1 MKYIKLSLQYMY
13 HNIWY
18 VLLFAIVPSLLLG
31 FLTNPASNM
40 EFIRDFANL
49 HTFTEIFSAMSELNL
64 KNFLIALPVFPVLL
78 VIFSAASGIIS
89 KHMRRGIF
97 NFNKFFRS
105 VNNNIMYT
113 LVVGFSLLAAF
124 ELAALLN
131 ASFATLW
138 IRSFG
143 NGRIGLTL
151 SIVTMSVSWI
161 ILLLIATVSL
171 LWLPTMSVTG
181 LNPAK
186 ALAESFRSLKGKIWK
201 VLFAIALPL
210 VFYFA
215 ICAPLSYFV
224 VPARQFVYTLVYLFM
239 LPYALILMFAV
250 YCDVNDIDRE
260 DLRVRAFRKKGI
272 SHADIADDDNYN
284 ATISLSAS
292 VINDEQTV
300 NIEKEPN
307 FTNSV
312 EGTEQAVITETDS
325 ISIVA
330 ETSSDIINNT
340 EMCKDSDE
348 LDNKSD
354 AGEARTDSADNND
367 SKNLNNDDIEN
378 TNDLNTKTTVKKTE
392 SGAKKR
398 KTSGGK

>member
-18 VLLFAIVPSLLLG
+18 VLLFAVVPSLLLG

-224 VPARQFVYTLVYLFM
+224 VPARQFIYTLVYLFM

-272 SHADIADDDNYN
+272 SHTDIADDDNYN
-284 ATISLSAS
+284 ATEIDLSI
-292 VINDEQTV
+292 INDEQ
-300 NIEKEPN
+300 NISNGNVPKYINIDQGAEQDMN
-307 FTNSV
+307 
-312 EGTEQAVITETDS
+312 TEADN
-325 ISIVA
+325 ISIAA
-330 ETSSDIINNT
+330 ETNADIINNT
-340 EMCKDSDE
+340 DMSKDGDE

-354 AGEARTDSADNND
+354 AGEARTDSTDNND

-392 SGAKKR
+392 SGAKKH

>member
-1 MKYIKLSLQYMY
+1 MKYIKLTLQYMY
-13 HNIWY
+13 QNIWY

-49 HTFTEIFSAMSELNL
+49 HTFSEIFSTMSELNL

-131 ASFATLW
+131 ASLATLW
-138 IRSFG
+138 IKAFG
-143 NGRIGLTL
+143 NGRAGLTL
-151 SIVTMSVSWI
+151 SILTICVSWVV
-161 ILLLIATVSL
+161 LLLIATVSL

-186 ALAESFRSLKGKIWK
+186 ALAESFRNLKGKIWK

-210 VFYFA
+210 LFYFV

-224 VPARQFVYTLVYLFM
+224 VPGRQVVYTLVYLFM
-239 LPYALILMFAV
+239 LPYALILMFTV
-250 YCDVNDIDRE
+250 YCEVNDIDRE
-260 DLRVRAFRKKGI
+260 DLRLRAFRKQGI
-272 SHADIADDDNYN
+272 INIDIADDDKVNLNDTSIENESFIAMDIPTINY
-284 ATISLSAS
+284 
-292 VINDEQTV
+292 
-300 NIEKEPN
+300 KEEPKDIKSDN
-307 FTNSV
+307 N
-312 EGTEQAVITETDS
+312 
-325 ISIVA
+325 A
-330 ETSSDIINNT
+330 ETADNAKSDI
-340 EMCKDSDE
+340 SDE
-348 LDNKSD
+348 SEIIETLDSENKSI
-354 AGEARTDSADNND
+354 ADID
-367 SKNLNNDDIEN
+367 SKEN
-378 TNDLNTKTTVKKTE
+378 FFERNAKSSEKTHKKN
-392 SGAKKR
+392 
-398 KTSGGK
+398 GGKKQ

>member
-1 MKYIKLSLQYMY
+1 MKYIKLTLQYMY
-13 HNIWY
+13 QNIWY

-49 HTFTEIFSAMSELNL
+49 HTFSEIFSSMSELNL

-131 ASFATLW
+131 ASLATLW
-138 IRSFG
+138 IKAFG
-143 NGRIGLTL
+143 NGRVGLTL
-151 SIVTMSVSWI
+151 SILTICVSWV

-186 ALAESFRSLKGKIWK
+186 ALAESFRNLKGKIWK

-210 VFYFA
+210 LFYFV

-224 VPARQFVYTLVYLFM
+224 VPGRQVVYTLVYLFM
-239 LPYALILMFAV
+239 LPYALILMFTV
-250 YCDVNDIDRE
+250 YCEVNDIDRE
-260 DLRVRAFRKKGI
+260 DLRLRAFRKQGI
-272 SHADIADDDNYN
+272 INIDIADDDKANLDDTSIESESFIATDIPSINY
-284 ATISLSAS
+284 
-292 VINDEQTV
+292 
-300 NIEKEPN
+300 KEEPKDIKSDN
-307 FTNSV
+307 N
-312 EGTEQAVITETDS
+312 
-325 ISIVA
+325 A
-330 ETSSDIINNT
+330 ETAETADNVKSDIG
-340 EMCKDSDE
+340 DE
-348 LDNKSD
+348 SEIIETL
-354 AGEARTDSADNND
+354 
-367 SKNLNNDDIEN
+367 DIEDN
-378 TNDLNTKTTVKKTE
+378 SIDDVVKEKSIE
-392 SGAKKR
+392 RNA
-398 KTSGGK
+398 KTSAKTPKKNGGKK

>member
-1 MKYIKLSLQYMY
+1 MKYIKLTLQYMY
-13 HNIWY
+13 QNIWY

-49 HTFTEIFSAMSELNL
+49 HTFSEIFSSMSELNL

-131 ASFATLW
+131 ASLATLW
-138 IRSFG
+138 IKAFG
-143 NGRIGLTL
+143 NGRVGLTL
-151 SIVTMSVSWI
+151 SILTICVSWVV
-161 ILLLIATVSL
+161 LLLIATVSL

-186 ALAESFRSLKGKIWK
+186 ALAESFRNLKGKIWK

-210 VFYFA
+210 LFYFV

-224 VPARQFVYTLVYLFM
+224 VPGRQVVYTLVYLFM
-239 LPYALILMFAV
+239 LPYALILMFTV
-250 YCDVNDIDRE
+250 YCEVNDIDRE
-260 DLRVRAFRKKGI
+260 DLRLRAFRKQGI
-272 SHADIADDDNYN
+272 INIDIADDDKANLDDTSIESESFIAMDIPSINY
-284 ATISLSAS
+284 
-292 VINDEQTV
+292 
-300 NIEKEPN
+300 KEEPKDIKSDN
-307 FTNSV
+307 N
-312 EGTEQAVITETDS
+312 
-325 ISIVA
+325 A
-330 ETSSDIINNT
+330 ETAETADNVKSDIG
-340 EMCKDSDE
+340 DE
-348 LDNKSD
+348 SEIIETL
-354 AGEARTDSADNND
+354 
-367 SKNLNNDDIEN
+367 DIEDN
-378 TNDLNTKTTVKKTE
+378 SIDDVVKEKSIE
-392 SGAKKR
+392 RNA
-398 KTSGGK
+398 KTSAKTPKKNGGKK

>member
-1 MKYIKLSLQYMY
+1 MKYIKLTLQYMY
-13 HNIWY
+13 QNIWY

-49 HTFTEIFSAMSELNL
+49 HTFSDIFSTMSELNL

-131 ASFATLW
+131 ASLATLW
-138 IRSFG
+138 IKAFG
-143 NGRIGLTL
+143 NGRVGLTL
-151 SIVTMSVSWI
+151 SIVTISVSWV
-161 ILLLIATVSL
+161 ILLLIAAVSL

-186 ALAESFRSLKGKIWK
+186 ALAESFRNLKGKIWK

-210 VFYFA
+210 VFYFV

-224 VPARQFVYTLVYLFM
+224 VPGRRVVYTLVYMFM
-239 LPYALILMFAV
+239 LPYALILMFTV
-250 YCDVNDIDRE
+250 YCEVNDIDRE
-260 DLRVRAFRKKGI
+260 DLRLRAFRKQGI
-272 SHADIADDDNYN
+272 TDIDIADDDKNN
-284 ATISLSAS
+284 FNDTSIENESFIAMDIPPISYRKEPKDIKSGDIAKPAENVKPNIS
-292 VINDEQTV
+292 DESHSDDTV
-300 NIEKEPN
+300 AEMSEDIGITDSDNIESSAK
-307 FTNSV
+307 NSAK
-312 EGTEQAVITETDS
+312 TH
-325 ISIVA
+325 
-330 ETSSDIINNT
+330 
-340 EMCKDSDE
+340 K
-348 LDNKSD
+348 
-354 AGEARTDSADNND
+354 
-367 SKNLNNDDIEN
+367 KN
-378 TNDLNTKTTVKKTE
+378 
-392 SGAKKR
+392 
-398 KTSGGK
+398 GGKK

>member
-1 MKYIKLSLQYMY
+1 MKYIKLTLQYMY
-13 HNIWY
+13 QNIWY

-49 HTFTEIFSAMSELNL
+49 HTFSDIFSTMSELNL

-131 ASFATLW
+131 ASLATLW
-138 IRSFG
+138 IKAFG
-143 NGRIGLTL
+143 NGRVGLTL
-151 SIVTMSVSWI
+151 SIVTISVSWV
-161 ILLLIATVSL
+161 ILLLIAAVSL

-186 ALAESFRSLKGKIWK
+186 ALAESFRNLKGKIWK

-210 VFYFA
+210 VFYFV

-224 VPARQFVYTLVYLFM
+224 VPGRRVVYTLVYMFM
-239 LPYALILMFAV
+239 LPYALILMFTV
-250 YCDVNDIDRE
+250 YCEVNDIDRE
-260 DLRVRAFRKKGI
+260 DLRLRAFRKQGI
-272 SHADIADDDNYN
+272 TDIDIADDDKNSFN
-284 ATISLSAS
+284 DTSIENESFIAMDIPPISYRKEPKDIESGDIAKPAENVKPNIS
-292 VINDEQTV
+292 DESHSDNTV
-300 NIEKEPN
+300 AENSEDIGITDSDNIESSKK
-307 FTNSV
+307 NSAK
-312 EGTEQAVITETDS
+312 TH
-325 ISIVA
+325 
-330 ETSSDIINNT
+330 
-340 EMCKDSDE
+340 K
-348 LDNKSD
+348 
-354 AGEARTDSADNND
+354 
-367 SKNLNNDDIEN
+367 KN
-378 TNDLNTKTTVKKTE
+378 
-392 SGAKKR
+392 
-398 KTSGGK
+398 GGKK

>member
-1 MKYIKLSLQYMY
+1 MKYIKLTLQYMY
-13 HNIWY
+13 QNIWY

-49 HTFTEIFSAMSELNL
+49 HTFSEIFSSMSELNL

-131 ASFATLW
+131 ASLATLW
-138 IRSFG
+138 IKAFG
-143 NGRIGLTL
+143 NGRVGLTL
-151 SIVTMSVSWI
+151 SILTICVSWV

-186 ALAESFRSLKGKIWK
+186 ALAESFRNLKGKIWK

-210 VFYFA
+210 LFYFV

-224 VPARQFVYTLVYLFM
+224 VPGRQVVYTLVYLFM
-239 LPYALILMFAV
+239 LPYALILMFTV
-250 YCDVNDIDRE
+250 YCEVNDIDRE
-260 DLRVRAFRKKGI
+260 DLRLRAFRKQGI
-272 SHADIADDDNYN
+272 INIDIADDDKANLDDTSIESESFIAMDIPSINY
-284 ATISLSAS
+284 
-292 VINDEQTV
+292 
-300 NIEKEPN
+300 KEEPKDIKSDN
-307 FTNSV
+307 N
-312 EGTEQAVITETDS
+312 
-325 ISIVA
+325 A
-330 ETSSDIINNT
+330 ETADNVKSDIG
-340 EMCKDSDE
+340 DE
-348 LDNKSD
+348 SEIIETL
-354 AGEARTDSADNND
+354 
-367 SKNLNNDDIEN
+367 DIEDN
-378 TNDLNTKTTVKKTE
+378 SIDDVVKEKSIE
-392 SGAKKR
+392 RNA
-398 KTSGGK
+398 KTSAKTPKKNGGKK

>member
-1 MKYIKLSLQYMY
+1 MKYFKLTLQYMY

-49 HTFTEIFSAMSELNL
+49 HTFTEIFNAMSELNL
-64 KNFLIALPVFPVLL
+64 KNFLIALPVFPLLL

-124 ELAALLN
+124 EIAALLN

-138 IRSFG
+138 IWVFD
-143 NGRIGLTL
+143 NGRVALTL
-151 SIVTMSVSWI
+151 SIVTICVSWI
-161 ILLLIATVSL
+161 VLLLIATVSL

-186 ALAESFRSLKGKIWK
+186 ALAESFRNLKGKIWR

-210 VFYFA
+210 AIYFA
-215 ICAPLSYFV
+215 ICAPLSYFA
-224 VPARQFVYTLVYLFM
+224 VPGRRFIYSLVYLFM
-239 LPYALILMFAV
+239 LPYALILMFTV
-250 YCDVNDIDRE
+250 YCEVNDIDRE

-272 SHADIADDDNYN
+272 SHIDIADDDSYSDMIGIGLEPSTSENTENLINGKSEYANYVDSSETN
-284 ATISLSAS
+284 IVNESDGNDSEEVDAD
-292 VINDEQTV
+292 INSNNGKNGIGDD
-300 NIEKEPN
+300 IESNE
-307 FTNSV
+307 
-312 EGTEQAVITETDS
+312 
-325 ISIVA
+325 
-330 ETSSDIINNT
+330 DIINA
-340 EMCKDSDE
+340 
-348 LDNKSD
+348 KS
-354 AGEARTDSADNND
+354 G
-367 SKNLNNDDIEN
+367 
-378 TNDLNTKTTVKKTE
+378 V
-392 SGAKKR
+392 KKR
-398 KTSGGK
+398 KKSGGKE

>member
-1 MKYIKLSLQYMY
+1 MKYIKLTLQYMY
-13 HNIWY
+13 QNIWY

-64 KNFLIALPVFPVLL
+64 KNFLIALPVFPILL

-113 LVVGFSLLAAF
+113 LVVGISLLAAF

-131 ASFATLW
+131 ASLATLW
-138 IRSFG
+138 IKAFD
-143 NGRIGLTL
+143 NGRVALTL
-151 SIVTMSVSWI
+151 SIITICVSWI
-161 ILLLIATVSL
+161 VLLLIATVSL

-186 ALAESFRSLKGKIWK
+186 ALAESFRNLKGKIWK
-201 VLFAIALPL
+201 VLFAIAIPL
-210 VFYFA
+210 IIYFV

-224 VPARQFVYTLVYLFM
+224 VPGRRVVYTLVYMFM
-239 LPYALILMFAV
+239 LPYALILMFSV

-260 DLRVRAFRKKGI
+260 DLRLRAFRKQGI
-272 SHADIADDDNYN
+272 TNIDIAEDDKINFIETLNIENESLTAIDNKPISFREDVKYIKPDDIADTTDTASSDNSDESLIDTQDSVNKSIDD
-284 ATISLSAS
+284 SDKL
-292 VINDEQTV
+292 E
-300 NIEKEPN
+300 
-307 FTNSV
+307 NS
-312 EGTEQAVITETDS
+312 DKNK
-325 ISIVA
+325 A
-330 ETSSDIINNT
+330 ETS
-340 EMCKDSDE
+340 
-348 LDNKSD
+348 
-354 AGEARTDSADNND
+354 A
-367 SKNLNNDDIEN
+367 
-378 TNDLNTKTTVKKTE
+378 KTRKK
-392 SGAKKR
+392 
-398 KTSGGK
+398 SGGKY

>member
-1 MKYIKLSLQYMY
+1 MKYIKLTLQYMY
-13 HNIWY
+13 QNIWY

-49 HTFTEIFSAMSELNL
+49 HTFSEIFSSMSELNL

-131 ASFATLW
+131 ASLATLW
-138 IRSFG
+138 IKAFG
-143 NGRIGLTL
+143 NGRVGLTL
-151 SIVTMSVSWI
+151 SILTICVSWV

-186 ALAESFRSLKGKIWK
+186 ALAESFRNLKGKIWK

-210 VFYFA
+210 LFYFV

-224 VPARQFVYTLVYLFM
+224 VPGRQVVYTLVYLFM
-239 LPYALILMFAV
+239 LPYALILMFTV
-250 YCDVNDIDRE
+250 YCEVNDIDRE
-260 DLRVRAFRKKGI
+260 DLRLRAFRKQGI
-272 SHADIADDDNYN
+272 INIDIADDDKANLDDTSIESESFIATDIPSINY
-284 ATISLSAS
+284 
-292 VINDEQTV
+292 
-300 NIEKEPN
+300 KEEPKDIKSDN
-307 FTNSV
+307 N
-312 EGTEQAVITETDS
+312 
-325 ISIVA
+325 A
-330 ETSSDIINNT
+330 ETAETADNVKSDI
-340 EMCKDSDE
+340 SDE
-348 LDNKSD
+348 SEIIETL
-354 AGEARTDSADNND
+354 
-367 SKNLNNDDIEN
+367 DIEDN
-378 TNDLNTKTTVKKTE
+378 SIDDVVKEKSIE
-392 SGAKKR
+392 RNA
-398 KTSGGK
+398 KTSAKTPKKNGGKK

>member
-1 MKYIKLSLQYMY
+1 MKYIKLTLQYMY
-13 HNIWY
+13 QNIWY

-49 HTFTEIFSAMSELNL
+49 HTFSEIFNAMSELNL

-131 ASFATLW
+131 ASLATLW
-138 IRSFG
+138 IKAFG
-143 NGRIGLTL
+143 NGRAGLTL
-151 SIVTMSVSWI
+151 SIVTISVSWVV
-161 ILLLIATVSL
+161 LLLIATVSL

-186 ALAESFRSLKGKIWK
+186 ALAESFRNLKGKIWK
-201 VLFAIALPL
+201 VLFSIALPL

-224 VPARQFVYTLVYLFM
+224 VPGRQIIYTLVYMFI
-239 LPYALILMFAV
+239 LPYALILMFTV

-260 DLRVRAFRKKGI
+260 DLRVREFRKKGI
-272 SHADIADDDNYN
+272 AYVDIAEDDSFDK
-284 ATISLSAS
+284 SL
-292 VINDEQTV
+292 I
-300 NIEKEPN
+300 IEKELPLI
-307 FTNSV
+307 TD
-312 EGTEQAVITETDS
+312 EQAVINADKSNQTQSELVVS
-325 ISIVA
+325 VGA
-330 ETSSDIINNT
+330 EEQAILN
-340 EMCKDSDE
+340 DSDE
-348 LDNKSD
+348 ASDDVEIDNSDELSVDKDDNVDNVDTNNNNISNDSD
-354 AGEARTDSADNND
+354 AS
-367 SKNLNNDDIEN
+367 
-378 TNDLNTKTTVKKTE
+378 NTKSSAKTRKK
-392 SGAKKR
+392 
-398 KTSGGK
+398 SGGKK

>member
-1 MKYIKLSLQYMY
+1 MKYIKLTLQYMY
-13 HNIWY
+13 QNIWY

-49 HTFTEIFSAMSELNL
+49 HTFSDIFSTMSELNL

-131 ASFATLW
+131 ASLATLW
-138 IRSFG
+138 IKAFG
-143 NGRIGLTL
+143 NGRVGLTL
-151 SIVTMSVSWI
+151 SIVTISVSWV
-161 ILLLIATVSL
+161 ILLLIAAVSL

-186 ALAESFRSLKGKIWK
+186 ALAESFRNLKGKIWK

-210 VFYFA
+210 VFYFV

-224 VPARQFVYTLVYLFM
+224 VPGRRVVYTLVYMFM
-239 LPYALILMFAV
+239 LPYALILMFTV
-250 YCDVNDIDRE
+250 YCEVNDIDRE
-260 DLRVRAFRKKGI
+260 DLRLRAFRKQGI
-272 SHADIADDDNYN
+272 TDIDIADDDKKNFN
-284 ATISLSAS
+284 DTSIENEAFIAMDIPPISYRKEPKDIESGDIAKPAENVKPNIS
-292 VINDEQTV
+292 DESKSDNTV
-300 NIEKEPN
+300 AENSEDIGITDSDNIE
-307 FTNSV
+307 NS
-312 EGTEQAVITETDS
+312 AK
-325 ISIVA
+325 
-330 ETSSDIINNT
+330 N
-340 EMCKDSDE
+340 
-348 LDNKSD
+348 
-354 AGEARTDSADNND
+354 SAKTHK
-367 SKNLNNDDIEN
+367 KN
-378 TNDLNTKTTVKKTE
+378 
-392 SGAKKR
+392 
-398 KTSGGK
+398 GGKK

>member
-1 MKYIKLSLQYMY
+1 MKYIKLTLQYMY
-13 HNIWY
+13 QNIWY

-49 HTFTEIFSAMSELNL
+49 HTFSEIFSTMSELNL

-131 ASFATLW
+131 ASLATLW
-138 IRSFG
+138 IKAFG
-143 NGRIGLTL
+143 NGRAGLTL
-151 SIVTMSVSWI
+151 SILTICVSWVV
-161 ILLLIATVSL
+161 LLLIATVSL

-186 ALAESFRSLKGKIWK
+186 ALAESFRNLKGKIWK

-210 VFYFA
+210 LFYFA

-224 VPARQFVYTLVYLFM
+224 VPGRQVVYTLVYLFM
-239 LPYALILMFAV
+239 LPYALILMFTV
-250 YCDVNDIDRE
+250 YCEVNDIDRE
-260 DLRVRAFRKKGI
+260 DLRLRAFRKQGI
-272 SHADIADDDNYN
+272 INIDIADDDKVNFNDKSIETESFNDMDITSINY
-284 ATISLSAS
+284 
-292 VINDEQTV
+292 
-300 NIEKEPN
+300 KEEPKDIKSDN
-307 FTNSV
+307 N
-312 EGTEQAVITETDS
+312 
-325 ISIVA
+325 A
-330 ETSSDIINNT
+330 ETADNVKLDIGDKSEIIET
-340 EMCKDSDE
+340 LDSD
-348 LDNKSD
+348 DKSID
-354 AGEARTDSADNND
+354 DVVKEESFERNAKSSAKTHK
-367 SKNLNNDDIEN
+367 KN
-378 TNDLNTKTTVKKTE
+378 
-392 SGAKKR
+392 
-398 KTSGGK
+398 GGKK